1 MRYLSLLLF
10 AAAVLLPAVPAR
22 AQSGAEEALPQGNS
36 ACPESR
42 AYIESELTTRP
53 EDGPLYDT
61 QRQAIGMPV
70 REVIRLMGGME
81 AAYRVA
87 ERTRAEAEARIADG
101 AEGAER
107 RFHQDTILRAEAL
120 IAILD
125 CLQSGEGA

>member
-1 MRYLSLLLF
+1 MRYLSLSCLAAASVLLF
-10 AAAVLLPAVPAR
+10 GAPAGAQGEAV
-22 AQSGAEEALPQGNS
+22 PQGNS
-36 ACPESR
+36 ACPENR

-70 REVIRLMGGME
+70 RDVIRLMGGME
-81 AAYRVA
+81 AAYLVA
-87 ERTRAEAEARIADG
+87 ERTRADARARIADG

-107 RFHQDTILRAEAL
+107 RYHQDTILRAEAL
-120 IAILD
+120 IEILD